1 MFCFE
6 LCSCGGHAFV
16 GRPFLVMFILH
27 DYNILKS
34 MTIVITRTTYVL
46 LII

>member
-1 MFCFE
+1 
-6 LCSCGGHAFV
+6 V
-16 GRPFLVMFILH
+16 GRPCLVMFISH
-27 DYNILKS
+27 DYNILQS